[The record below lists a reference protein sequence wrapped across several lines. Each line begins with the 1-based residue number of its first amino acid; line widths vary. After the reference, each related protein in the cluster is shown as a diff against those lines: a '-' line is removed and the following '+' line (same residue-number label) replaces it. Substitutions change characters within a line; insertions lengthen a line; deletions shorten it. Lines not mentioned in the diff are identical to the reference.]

1 MNLGDPFASLVVKQS
16 RYKQVRVG
24 ENVLNGQMEVG
35 AIRSTWS
42 LGKPSTW
49 GRDSGNKD

>member
-1 MNLGDPFASLVVKQS
+1 MNLGDPFASLIINQS
-16 RYKQVRVG
+16 RHKQVRVG
-24 ENVLNGQMEVG
+24 KNVLNRQMEVG
-35 AIRSTWS
+35 AIRSTRS